1 MFRTGILS
9 TFVCLLASSA
19 LGWGS
24 AAADTPEPPAPCAA
38 FANNA
43 AADKVYR
50 LEKERCDVT
59 GMAVAA
65 HDGNFR
71 SLYGPEV
78 DYKPTDEQAI
88 LAILDGIDERLRN
101 AALAKLPAGTSCE
114 RPCTVGIKVLMF
126 AHGGLVGQDEA
137 LAEAQSIAPG
147 ALADQYQPIFLI
159 WNSDFPGA
167 YGERLCCV
175 LAGEQSKRGLPYFFP
190 VRLAG
195 DIAAGFARAPEY
207 YGQQLIRFEDTVVRQ
222 SNTEYFLSASDPK
235 QLCNIL
241 GASACD
247 HIGYPPFSDY
257 KTLNGLDQTIE
268 EKSALYRVLFPLR
281 LGTTAAAQVGAES
294 WDDMVRRTRLAMQ
307 PAVSLDPGLRASSA
321 EAGPPCDQ
329 RTRAALEGIGTLR
342 KQAAIGEG
350 SAYAARFSIPSEGA
364 FSIFADHLQCEI
376 DNNFDLDRAT
386 IEVNVE
392 LYYFGHSMG
401 AIVGDQLISSFPR
414 LPWKQIVY
422 MAAADTTREFRETV
436 MPLLDCNPRL
446 QSGRCLGSDVRFH
459 SLMLHP
465 LAESHDLE
473 YWGILPEGSLLE
485 WIDEMFNGPRSIDD
499 RTFGKWTNVE
509 QGIAF
514 FPHLARAHMYFR
526 VFPAQWRLR
535 GGSHD
540 ESASYEA
547 QCATA
552 PDAPASEAPPLRCH
566 PIKHGEFASYS
577 FWRDDFLCDP
587 LDTPVACPERVSPR
601 ADTPAH

>member
-1 MFRTGILS
+1 MFRTGIL
-9 TFVCLLASSA
+9 FLASLFGA
-19 LGWGS
+19 LSLGCGR
-24 AAADTPEPPAPCAA
+24 AVADTTEPAAPCQP

-43 AADKVYR
+43 PPDKVYR
-50 LEKERCDVT
+50 LEKETCDVT
-59 GMAVAA
+59 AMAVAA

-78 DYKPTDEQAI
+78 DYKPADEQAI
-88 LAILDGIDERLRN
+88 LTILDGIDTGLQK
-101 AALAKLPAGTSCE
+101 AATAQLPADGSC
-114 RPCTVGIKVLMF
+114 RKPCAVTVKVLLF
-126 AHGGLVGQDEA
+126 AHGGLVSQDGA

-147 ALADQYQPIFLI
+147 ALADHYQPIFLI

-195 DIAAGFARAPEY
+195 DIAAGLARAPEY
-207 YGQQLIRFEDTVVRQ
+207 YGQQLIRFDDSVVRQ
-222 SNTEYFLSASDPK
+222 SNTEYYLSTSDPT
-235 QLCNIL
+235 QLCQIL

-247 HIGYPPFSDY
+247 HISYPPFADY
-257 KTLNGLDQTIE
+257 RTLNGLDEPIE
-268 EKSALYRVLFPLR
+268 EKSGLYRILFPVR
-281 LGTTAAAQVGAES
+281 LGTTVAAQIGAES

-307 PAVSLDPGLRASSA
+307 PAFSPDPGLLLG
-321 EAGPPCDQ
+321 ETPLGPTCDR
-329 RTRAALEGIGTLR
+329 RTRAALEGIQALR
-342 KQAAIGEG
+342 NHAAQSEG

-376 DNNFDLDRAT
+376 ENNLELDKAA
-386 IEVNVE
+386 IKVNVE

-401 AIVGDQLISSFPR
+401 AIVGDQLISSFPK

-422 MAAADTTREFRETV
+422 MAAADTTRDFRETV
-436 MPLLDCNPRL
+436 APLLNCNSEV
-446 QSGRCLGSDVRFH
+446 QHGGCLSSDVQFH

-509 QGIAF
+509 QSIAF
-514 FPHLARAHMYFR
+514 LPAPARAHMYFR
-526 VFPAQWRLR
+526 VFPAQWKLR
-535 GGSHD
+535 GGSRD
-540 ESASYEA
+540 ENASYEA

-552 PDAPASEAPPLRCH
+552 PDAPASESPPARCH
-566 PIKHGEFASYS
+566 PIKHGEFAAYS
-577 FWRDDFLCDP
+577 FWRDDFLVDPCDRP
-587 LDTPVACPERVSPR
+587 GSCPP
-601 ADTPAH
+601 